1 MISLLSAERSSTSW
15 PGEMKRE
22 EECKLV
28 AVTVKFLSAFQ
39 DLTQSK
45 KVFFVEREK
54 LDQIIDELD
63 MQIPGLKQK
72 LIHPSTGIHPAYQII
87 HVKGDIQELCTK
99 LDCIVRDGDEI
110 IIVPLISGG

>member
-1 MISLLSAERSSTSW
+1 M
-15 PGEMKRE
+15 
-22 EECKLV
+22 

-45 KVFFVEREK
+45 KVFFVERQR

-63 MQIPGLKQK
+63 VQAPGLKQK
-72 LIHPSTGIHPAYQII
+72 LIQQNGRIHPAYQVI
-87 HVKGDIQELCTK
+87 HIKGDVQELCTK
-99 LDCIVRDGDEI
+99 LDCIVRDGEEI

>member
-1 MISLLSAERSSTSW
+1 M
-15 PGEMKRE
+15 
-22 EECKLV
+22 

-63 MQIPGLKQK
+63 MQVPGLKQK
-72 LIHPSTGIHPAYQII
+72 LIHPSGKIHPAYQII
-87 HVKGDIQELCTK
+87 HIKGDIQELCTK
-99 LDCIVRDGDEI
+99 LDCIVKDGEEI

>member
-1 MISLLSAERSSTSW
+1 MT
-15 PGEMKRE
+15 
-22 EECKLV
+22 
-28 AVTVKFLSAFQ
+28 VTVKFLSAFQ

-54 LDQIIDELD
+54 LDQIIDELEI
-63 MQIPGLKQK
+63 QVPGLKQK
-72 LIHPSTGIHPAYQII
+72 LIRPNREIHPAYQII

-99 LDCIVRDGDEI
+99 LDCTVGDGDEI

>member
-1 MISLLSAERSSTSW
+1 M
-15 PGEMKRE
+15 
-22 EECKLV
+22 

-54 LDQIIDELD
+54 LGQIIDELD
-63 MQIPGLKQK
+63 VKVLGLKQK
-72 LIHPSTGIHPAYQII
+72 LIQPNGKIHPAYQVI
-87 HVKGDIQELCTK
+87 HIKGDVQELCTK
-99 LDCIVRDGDEI
+99 LDCIVRDGEEI

>member
-1 MISLLSAERSSTSW
+1 MRKGKS
-15 PGEMKRE
+15 M
-22 EECKLV
+22 

-72 LIHPSTGIHPAYQII
+72 LIHPNGKIHPAYQVI
-87 HVKGDIQELCTK
+87 HIKGDIQELCTK
-99 LDCIVRDGDEI
+99 LDCIVGDGEEI